1 MWLRSKIEFRRTS
14 PIPPSNAKFVGTRR
28 LNGLDR
34 FDQEYS
40 TSTPDPAASH
50 HFSGQVPQ
58 PLGFGRAIACIVY
71 ARTTWMAIRLLRTV
85 ELFRCLGNC
94 STVVAYSLLL
104 QNIECS
110 NSQAQFRPMSGY
122 RGLGGIR

>member
-58 PLGFGRAIACIVY
+58 PLGFGRAIACIVCKPFPIQHNILSCY
-71 ARTTWMAIRLLRTV
+71 RPDLLYLKVFSTSV
-85 ELFRCLGNC
+85 FYLTFFRCKDNMDG
-94 STVVAYSLLL
+94 Y
-104 QNIECS
+104 
-110 NSQAQFRPMSGY
+110 QAAKDSRTLPMP
-122 RGLGGIR
+122 R